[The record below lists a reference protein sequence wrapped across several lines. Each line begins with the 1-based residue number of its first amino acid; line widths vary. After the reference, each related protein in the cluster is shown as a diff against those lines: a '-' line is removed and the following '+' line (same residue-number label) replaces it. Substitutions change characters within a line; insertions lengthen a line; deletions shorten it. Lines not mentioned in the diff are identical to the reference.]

1 MVVPAAPQRRRNSSL
16 PYAIIVACVIIVV
29 GTSWYVSS
37 SFFLGGNDTSPN
49 SSRLK
54 GHKGHSNHD
63 EHNNNESQNDDA
75 IEQQRKKKQQVVL
88 EQRNSNNVVVPP
100 LMEKESAHHEAE
112 LPAHHE
118 LPKYVVRPKE
128 SIHDLSAR
136 TILASNRPYILYGTA
151 WKKDDTA
158 DLVYAAVHAGFRFI
172 DTACQPKHY
181 NEADVGHGW
190 KTAADEMKL
199 KRTDFYLQTK
209 FTSLDGQDL
218 RNVPYDKTAKLEAQV
233 SQSIHASL
241 RNLQTKYLDSLLLH
255 SPMSNM
261 DETLLVWKVFESAVK
276 EGTVH
281 NLGISNCYNVNEF
294 MELYNKATVK
304 PRVLQNRFYADSNF
318 DIELRRLCK
327 KLGVTYQSFWT
338 LGANREA
345 LSNIEWQDMARTKG
359 LTSQTLMYAYM
370 MTLGHTPLSGTK
382 DDGHMK
388 EDVAIMVRFQEGEE
402 ILTEEEM
409 EKLSTLL
416 GIKQQSSSAVDE
428 E

>member
-1 MVVPAAPQRRRNSSL
+1 
-16 PYAIIVACVIIVV
+16 
-29 GTSWYVSS
+29 
-37 SFFLGGNDTSPN
+37 LGGNNKASSPN
-49 SSRLK
+49 RLK
-54 GHKGHSNHD
+54 GHSKGHEQH
-63 EHNNNESQNDDA
+63 NNESQNDDI
-75 IEQQRKKKQQVVL
+75 IEQQRKKKQQVL
-88 EQRNSNNVVVPP
+88 EQRNNNNVIVPP
-100 LMEKESAHHEAE
+100 LKEKEHHEADAE

-118 LPKYVVRPKE
+118 LPKYVVKPKE
-128 SIHDLSAR
+128 SLHDLSAQS
-136 TILASNRPYILYGTA
+136 ILASNRPYIFYGTA

-199 KRTDFYLQTK
+199 KRSDFYLQTK

-255 SPMSNM
+255 SPMSTM
-261 DETLLVWKVFESAVK
+261 EETLRVWKVFEGAVK

-281 NLGISNCYNVNEF
+281 NLGISNCYNVQQF
-294 MELYNKATVK
+294 MELYNKVTIK
-304 PRVLQNRFYADSNF
+304 PKVLQNRFYADSNF
-318 DIELRRLCK
+318 DIELRQLCK

-338 LGANREA
+338 LGANRVA
-345 LSNIEWQDMARTKG
+345 HSNSEWQDMARAKG

-388 EDVAIMVRFQEGEE
+388 EDVAIMARFQDGEE

-409 EKLSTLL
+409 DKLSTLL
-416 GIKQQSSSAVDE
+416 GIKQHSSSAVDE

>member
-1 MVVPAAPQRRRNSSL
+1 MAFSRR
-16 PYAIIVACVIIVV
+16 
-29 GTSWYVSS
+29 
-37 SFFLGGNDTSPN
+37 
-49 SSRLK
+49 SRLK
-54 GHKGHSNHD
+54 GHNGH
-63 EHNNNESQNDDA
+63 EHNEEIQHEDT
-75 IEQQRKKKQQVVL
+75 IEQQRKKKQQVL
-88 EQRNSNNVVVPP
+88 EQRNNNNVVAP
-100 LMEKESAHHEAE
+100 LIEKKEHHEEAA
-112 LPAHHE
+112 LPAHYE
-118 LPKYVVRPKE
+118 IPKFVVRPKE
-128 SIHDLSAR
+128 SIHDLSAQ

-199 KRTDFYLQTK
+199 KRSDFYLQTK

-255 SPMSNM
+255 SPMSTT
-261 DETLLVWKVFESAVK
+261 DETLRVWKVFEASVK
-276 EGTVH
+276 DGTVH

-304 PRVLQNRFYADSNF
+304 PKVLQNRFYADSNY
-318 DIELRRLCK
+318 DIELRTLCA

-338 LGANREA
+338 LGANRHA
-345 LSNIEWQDMARTKG
+345 HSTSEWQDMARTKG

-388 EDVAIMVRFQEGEE
+388 EDVAIMVRVQEGGE
-402 ILTEEEM
+402 ILNMEEM
-409 EKLSTLL
+409 DKLSTLL

>member
-1 MVVPAAPQRRRNSSL
+1 MAS
-16 PYAIIVACVIIVV
+16 
-29 GTSWYVSS
+29 
-37 SFFLGGNDTSPN
+37 SPN
-49 SSRLK
+49 RLK
-54 GHKGHSNHD
+54 GHSKGHEQH
-63 EHNNNESQNDDA
+63 NNESQNDDI
-75 IEQQRKKKQQVVL
+75 IEQQRKKKQQVL
-88 EQRNSNNVVVPP
+88 EQQNNNNVVAPP
-100 LMEKESAHHEAE
+100 LKEKEHHEADAE

-118 LPKYVVRPKE
+118 LPKYVVKPKE
-128 SIHDLSAR
+128 SLHDLSAQS
-136 TILASNRPYILYGTA
+136 ILASNRPYILYGTA

-199 KRTDFYLQTK
+199 KRSDFYLQTK

-255 SPMSNM
+255 SPMSTM
-261 DETLLVWKVFESAVK
+261 EETIRVWKVFEGAVK
-276 EGTVH
+276 DGTVH
-281 NLGISNCYNVNEF
+281 NLGISNCYNVQQF
-294 MELYNKATVK
+294 MELYNKVTIK
-304 PRVLQNRFYADSNF
+304 PKVLQNRFYADSNF
-318 DIELRRLCK
+318 DIELRQLCK

-338 LGANREA
+338 LGANRVA
-345 LSNIEWQDMARTKG
+345 HSNSEWQDMAHAKG

-388 EDVAIMVRFQEGEE
+388 EDVAIMVRFQNGEE
-402 ILTEEEM
+402 ILNKEEM
-409 EKLSTLL
+409 DKLSTLL
-416 GIKQQSSSAVDE
+416 GIKQHSSSAVDE

>member
-1 MVVPAAPQRRRNSSL
+1 MVVPAAPKTRQTRSFPLAN
-16 PYAIIVACVIIVV
+16 IVACVIVVV
-29 GTSWYVSS
+29 GTCWYLST
-37 SFFLGGNDTSPN
+37 SFSLGGINKASSPN
-49 SSRLK
+49 RLK
-54 GHKGHSNHD
+54 GHKGSHKGH
-63 EHNNNESQNDDA
+63 EQHNNESQNDDT
-75 IEQQRKKKQQVVL
+75 IKQQRKKKQQVL
-88 EQRNSNNVVVPP
+88 EQRNNNNVVVPP
-100 LMEKESAHHEAE
+100 LMEKEHHKAEA
-112 LPAHHE
+112 LPAHHG

-128 SIHDLSAR
+128 SQHDLSAQS
-136 TILASNRPYILYGTA
+136 ILASNRPYILYGTA

-158 DLVYAAVHAGFRFI
+158 DLVYAAVHAGFCFI

-199 KRTDFYLQTK
+199 KRSSFYLQTK

-255 SPMSNM
+255 SPMSTM
-261 DETLLVWKVFESAVK
+261 EETLRVWKVFESAVK

-294 MELYNKATVK
+294 MELYNKVTIK
-304 PRVLQNRFYADSNF
+304 PKVLQNRFYPDSNF
-318 DIELRRLCK
+318 DIELRQLCK

-338 LGANREA
+338 LGANRQA
-345 LSNIEWQDMARTKG
+345 HSNSEWQDMARAKG

-402 ILTEEEM
+402 ILNMEEM
-409 EKLSTLL
+409 DKLSTLL
-416 GIKQQSSSAVDE
+416 GIKQHLSSAVDE

>member
-1 MVVPAAPQRRRNSSL
+1 MVVPAAPPQRRRNSSL
-16 PYAIIVACVIIVV
+16 PYAIIVACVIVVV
-29 GTSWYVSS
+29 GTCWYVSS

-49 SSRLK
+49 NSGRLK

-63 EHNNNESQNDDA
+63 EHNNNE
-75 IEQQRKKKQQVVL
+75 RKKKQQVL

-100 LMEKESAHHEAE
+100 LAEKKESAHHEAE
-112 LPAHHE
+112 LPAHHG

-128 SIHDLSAR
+128 SIHDLSAQ

-199 KRTDFYLQTK
+199 KRADFYLQTK
-209 FTSLDGQDL
+209 FTSLDGQDP

-261 DETLLVWKVFESAVK
+261 DETLLVWKAFESAVK

-281 NLGISNCYNVNEF
+281 NLGISNCYSVNEF
-294 MELYNKATVK
+294 MELYKKATVK
-304 PRVLQNRFYADSNF
+304 PKVLQNRFYADSNF

-345 LSNIEWQDMARTKG
+345 HSNIEWQDMARTKG

-416 GIKQQSSSAVDE
+416 GIEQQSSSAVDE

>member
-1 MVVPAAPQRRRNSSL
+1 LLPWGHAGTYQHHSPWAA
-16 PYAIIVACVIIVV
+16 
-29 GTSWYVSS
+29 T
-37 SFFLGGNDTSPN
+37 T
-49 SSRLK
+49 RLLL
-54 GHKGHSNHD
+54 HD
-63 EHNNNESQNDDA
+63 DI
-75 IEQQRKKKQQVVL
+75 IEQQRKKKQQVL
-88 EQRNSNNVVVPP
+88 DQRNNNNNVVVPP
-100 LMEKESAHHEAE
+100 LKEKKHHEADAE

-118 LPKYVVRPKE
+118 LPKYVVKPKE
-128 SIHDLSAR
+128 SLHDLSAQS
-136 TILASNRPYILYGTA
+136 ILASNRPYILYGTA

-199 KRTDFYLQTK
+199 KRSDFYLQTK

-255 SPMSNM
+255 SPMSTM
-261 DETLLVWKVFESAVK
+261 DETIRVWKVFEGAVK

-281 NLGISNCYNVNEF
+281 NLGISNCYNVQQF
-294 MELYNKATVK
+294 MELYNKVTIK
-304 PRVLQNRFYADSNF
+304 PKVLQNRFYADSNF
-318 DIELRRLCK
+318 DIELRQLCK

-338 LGANREA
+338 LGANRVA
-345 LSNIEWQDMARTKG
+345 HSNSEWQDMARAKG

-388 EDVAIMVRFQEGEE
+388 EDVAIMVRFQDGEE
-402 ILTEEEM
+402 ILNKEEM
-409 EKLSTLL
+409 DKLSTLL
-416 GIKQQSSSAVDE
+416 GIKQHSSSAVDE

>member
-1 MVVPAAPQRRRNSSL
+1 MVVPAAPKRQTRSFPL
-16 PYAIIVACVIIVV
+16 AIIVASVIVVV
-29 GTSWYVSS
+29 GTCWYVST
-37 SFFLGGNDTSPN
+37 SFSLGGNNKASSPKG
-49 SSRLK
+49 LK
-54 GHKGHSNHD
+54 GHKGHEQH
-63 EHNNNESQNDDA
+63 NNESQNDDI
-75 IEQQRKKKQQVVL
+75 IELQRKKKQQIL
-88 EQRNSNNVVVPP
+88 EQRNNNNVVVPP
-100 LMEKESAHHEAE
+100 LKEKEHHEADAE

-128 SIHDLSAR
+128 SLHDLSAQS
-136 TILASNRPYILYGTA
+136 ILASNRPYILYGTA

-181 NEADVGHGW
+181 NEADVGYGW

-199 KRTDFYLQTK
+199 KRSDFYLQTK

-218 RNVPYDKTAKLEAQV
+218 RTVPYDKTAKLEAQV

-255 SPMSNM
+255 SPMSTM
-261 DETLLVWKVFESAVK
+261 DETLRVWKVFESAVK

-281 NLGISNCYNVNEF
+281 NLGISNCYDVNEF
-294 MELYNKATVK
+294 MELYNKVTIK
-304 PRVLQNRFYADSNF
+304 PKVLQNRFYADSNF
-318 DIELRRLCK
+318 DIELRQLCK

-338 LGANREA
+338 LGANRHA
-345 LSNIEWQDMARTKG
+345 HSNSEWQDMARAKG

-388 EDVAIMVRFQEGEE
+388 EDVAIMVRFQDGEE
-402 ILTEEEM
+402 ILNKEEM
-409 EKLSTLL
+409 DKLSTLL
-416 GIKQQSSSAVDE
+416 GIKQHSSSAIDE